1 MKILTYSSFKLF
13 FFLLIFHILYAK
25 DNDIQQRLNDFSKK
39 NALSQKTIDENKGHL
54 ILFTREKLEKMHAK
68 TLKDVFKTT
77 PVVYYHENRYALP
90 DPLAGGIF
98 EPYRSNFVRLY
109 VDGVEITQGWMGSGL
124 MLYGDVNI
132 DFVDH
137 IEFYYMI
144 PSFDTSVEPAY
155 LTVFLYSKNPARDS
169 DTKVNLLVGSKGYN
183 SQTVSIGENKKNYA
197 YMVNFSHTNDKREKV
212 DNGTSRPLNRD
223 FERMQL
229 FSYLK
234 TDNQF
239 FHMQLMKKNSESL
252 AGMSYDA
259 TPLESQIDYLNL
271 HMDYGIDF
279 NTHWHAQIA
288 YDWLKTDMAQLDDN
302 PLAWSD
308 ALGVNH
314 FYGTYKNSMYTGE
327 ITYKKTI
334 ANHRV
339 SSGIKGRYKVLD
351 TFERD
356 GKDALIKPFT
366 SEEFATIFFQDQYVW
381 SQQELLTFG
390 ISYSHIGRN
399 GGIESD
405 NLLQARL
412 GYIYTSEQWSYK
424 TYLYRTQY
432 ALEPFTRY
440 LDMDKF
446 QHKELQTTLGLTQE
460 IGYEENDYHLRL
472 ILLAMKDENGLLE
485 NGLEGNTNY
494 FFSILNFDYDFDMDN
509 KINTQL
515 YYAYYKDIFDLDRL
529 EDISGYF
536 SFYNSYENVDF
547 YNGIVWHRNSLDWK
561 NYLDFTSTISWNIN
575 NNLTL
580 ILKGENLLDR
590 AKKTNLFRL
599 NPETGSIVAPLSI
612 SPIDQRITLELEY
625 LF

>member
-1 MKILTYSSFKLF
+1 M
-13 FFLLIFHILYAK
+13 LYAK
-25 DNDIQQRLNDFSKK
+25 DNEIQQRLNDFSKK

-308 ALGVNH
+308 ALGANH
-314 FYGTYKNSMYTGE
+314 FYGTYKNSTYTGE

-485 NGLEGNTNY
+485 NGLEGNTKY